1 MARSGCIQPRRSSDR
16 RRLQLRGQRRIRTG
30 FPKHLLQEK
39 TPVAEPTG
47 VAEYSAGSPVG
58 DRADRQ
64 TAGGQAAF

>member
-1 MARSGCIQPRRSSDR
+1 
-16 RRLQLRGQRRIRTG
+16 LRGQRRIRTG